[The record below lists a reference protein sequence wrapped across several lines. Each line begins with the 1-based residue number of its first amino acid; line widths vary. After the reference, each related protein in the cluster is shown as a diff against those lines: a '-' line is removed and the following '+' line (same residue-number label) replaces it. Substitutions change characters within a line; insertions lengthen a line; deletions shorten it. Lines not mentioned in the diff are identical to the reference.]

1 MMWVNAIKK
10 KSGYKEV
17 SFLGQSAEANI
28 FVEVYKSIPDE
39 EFALIIHDCILTT
52 KKNTK
57 TVKSHLENRV
67 RKMYPEVILPNH
79 NLDNLFKEDLVSIP
93 DEELMENKLNKFY
106 DKIKNL

>member
-1 MMWVNAIKK
+1 
-10 KSGYKEV
+10 
-17 SFLGQSAEANI
+17 
-28 FVEVYKSIPDE
+28 
-39 EFALIIHDCILTT
+39 LICILTT